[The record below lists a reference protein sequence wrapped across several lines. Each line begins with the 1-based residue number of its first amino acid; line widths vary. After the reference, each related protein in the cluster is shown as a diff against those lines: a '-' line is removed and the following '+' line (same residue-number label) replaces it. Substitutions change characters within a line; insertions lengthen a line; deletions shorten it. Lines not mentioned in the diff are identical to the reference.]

1 MEKPQY
7 YSITVKKM
15 NILTRHSDWLVKTQE
30 LYNQILEFYYNLYL
44 DTFQDGKPGSMEALR
59 TLEKLTIAGRDRQP
73 VKYPL
78 PWAKVPLYFRKCD
91 HTENLDWRKMALES
105 HQAPW
110 QYHTGRRADDVTFYR
125 PEKDRP

>member
-1 MEKPQY
+1 
-7 YSITVKKM
+7 M

-73 VKYPL
+73 VKL
-78 PWAKVPLYFRKCD
+78 S
-91 HTENLDWRKMALES
+91 TALGKSSSVFQES
-105 HQAPW
+105 CN
-110 QYHTGRRADDVTFYR
+110 
-125 PEKDRP
+125 